1 MKLRNLKATFVLKNR
16 VFIKKKVKNQIFKL
30 DGFTFTVYNHSPYLL
45 NVTGVK
51 QFAQLK
57 VAKAVVESKLHQ
69 QVKNI
74 RIDNTFFSQKN
85 FNNVDLS
92 KVYAFMQKNEV
103 FHVDY
108 NVELFAG
115 MYFHPKKD
123 KYPTILFFRTGS
135 YTMMGGKDK
144 KTLTCCENFVN
155 KLIEMFERSAVKV

>member
-123 KYPTILFFRTGS
+123 NYPTILFFRTGS
-135 YTMMGGKDK
+135 YTMMGGKEK
-144 KTLTCCENFVN
+144 NILIRCENFVN
-155 KLIEMFERSAVKV
+155 RLIEMFEK